1 MLKKSEG
8 EKNKRKNSKKH
19 QQEIR
24 GGGAKDG
31 LISNMNIG
39 DKLKRL
45 VDITKNDEVKNMF
58 KNSPFDNKIDGTY
71 YDNDKITQYQNNEDV
86 LQTIKLIFMCIYLG
100 TDESYYYLVNHFK
113 KNTIYADY
121 ITVAENNKHYT
132 DHKKYANMLFNN
144 LVSELYNFNS
154 DRKSVAI
161 IDNKLSNF
169 IYKFIE
175 NFYKFRIYCQTNDSG
190 SITKLYVPFKYYNL
204 TKLENKDILIKIYSP
219 NNNFR
224 IVENKTNI
232 QNIIEDIK
240 KYTTEFDNIIVIEQ
254 EEQNNSLKYGEKFT
268 ATMIID
274 FLNSLYTTPPIIND
288 EYDKYIKGKILEYNT
303 YFFVELFI
311 KEKKETEA
319 NSITHGMDDSTLTKL
334 LKYLRRAAIGN
345 YSDKKKF
352 MKIVE
357 RAICNIYRVAVPLKD
372 DNMKLYN
379 KIEKNV
385 EISIIGRDLL
395 CDDADNILGIQSII
409 FYSFMIHNN
418 NFSKDVIII
427 DRLKSISKIEESS
440 VRISQKKSIK
450 DCDKIIDN
458 IVSNKEFLLGFSLYT
473 TYSTEILK
481 KGDNNAKY
489 LTFKNI
495 AVKIKEEFDPNYKNI
510 INKYN
515 ESIDIYIA
523 KYKMIDTNHLNIT
536 EKKDELQYII

>member
-31 LISNMNIG
+31 SISNMNIG

-45 VDITKNDEVKNMF
+45 VDITKLNNVKDVF
-58 KNSPFDNKIDGTY
+58 KNSPFDKKTDGTY
-71 YDNDKITQYQNNEDV
+71 YNNDKITQYKKNVDV

-409 FYSFMIHNN
+409 FYSFMIHND
-418 NFSKDVIII
+418 NFSKDDIII
-427 DRLKSISKIEESS
+427 DRLKSISKIEESTF
-440 VRISQKKSIK
+440 RISQKKSIK

>member
-1 MLKKSEG
+1 
-8 EKNKRKNSKKH
+8 
-19 QQEIR
+19 
-24 GGGAKDG
+24 
-31 LISNMNIG
+31 
-39 DKLKRL
+39 
-45 VDITKNDEVKNMF
+45 
-58 KNSPFDNKIDGTY
+58 
-71 YDNDKITQYQNNEDV
+71 
-86 LQTIKLIFMCIYLG
+86 
-100 TDESYYYLVNHFK
+100 
-113 KNTIYADY
+113 
-121 ITVAENNKHYT
+121 
-132 DHKKYANMLFNN
+132 
-144 LVSELYNFNS
+144 
-154 DRKSVAI
+154 
-161 IDNKLSNF
+161 
-169 IYKFIE
+169 
-175 NFYKFRIYCQTNDSG
+175 
-190 SITKLYVPFKYYNL
+190 
-204 TKLENKDILIKIYSP
+204 
-219 NNNFR
+219 
-224 IVENKTNI
+224 
-232 QNIIEDIK
+232 
-240 KYTTEFDNIIVIEQ
+240 
-254 EEQNNSLKYGEKFT
+254 
-268 ATMIID
+268 
-274 FLNSLYTTPPIIND
+274 
-288 EYDKYIKGKILEYNT
+288 
-303 YFFVELFI
+303 
-311 KEKKETEA
+311 
-319 NSITHGMDDSTLTKL
+319 MDDSTLTKL